1 MKLERNF
8 VGQINLTA
16 GVVDITDPCYDG
28 GTWCR
33 MNNVRIK
40 PGIYNCYSYIGE
52 SKGWGKRVWINQIVI
67 AHSDYTPSEDFDAE
81 ETEAKIKSGRS
92 WRRIGEIGV
101 DAGLAGF
108 FDRKPDFDDNE
119 WDEICDWMSGEY
131 THNPNNVRESYIDNF
146 DNKDGFWT
154 ESGCGDGC
162 YSVHAIRNNKR
173 QIVALEIRF

>member
-8 VGQINLTA
+8 VGQIKLGKT
-16 GVVDITDPCYDG
+16 VDITDPGYDKDV
-28 GTWCR
+28 WCR
-33 MNNVRIK
+33 MNNVKIK

-67 AHSDYTPSEDFDAE
+67 DDDEDSAATE
-81 ETEAKIKSGRS
+81 EKIRIGRS
-92 WRRIGEIGV
+92 WRTIGIIGV

-108 FDRKPDFDDNE
+108 FDDKPDFGYDK
-119 WDEICDWMSGEY
+119 WDEFCEWMWDKNNC
-131 THNPNNVRESYIDNF
+131 HNLEDVKESYIRSF
-146 DNKDGFWT
+146 DDRDGFWT
-154 ESGCGDGC
+154 ESGAGDGC